1 MPDIEW
7 KTKGVKNVNKIN
19 LATFVNKPIELNL
32 IPVQETVKMR
42 ELKLKGTKSTQNLNS
57 QDENQF
63 FTQTNSTI
71 QQT

>member
-57 QDENQF
+57 
-63 FTQTNSTI
+63 
-71 QQT
+71 